1 MTRKPTNTD
10 ATIYHD
16 LIDYFSSNNSKEPK
30 PIAHPDQSINK
41 MVNGRKKTLRK
52 AAVLI
57 PVTRHAPDNESHI
70 VLTVRSENLK
80 SHAGQISLPGG
91 TSEVEDSNAVATAL
105 RESEEEI
112 GLKAEHVE
120 IIGQLGDLALPSG
133 FHVTPVVG
141 LIEAGLSFT
150 PCPVEVAD
158 IFLAPLELLLDT
170 RAYTQS
176 TMTFNEIPR
185 KILEL
190 QYEDYRIWGATAAIL
205 YHLAKEIAKHR
216 QLGKLE
222 GKK

>member
-1 MTRKPTNTD
+1 MTGKPTNTNSP
-10 ATIYHD
+10 IYHD
-16 LIDYFSSNNSKEPK
+16 LIDYFSANDSKEPK
-30 PIAHPDQSINK
+30 PIAHPDQSVNK
-41 MVNGRKKTLRK
+41 MVNGREQTLRK

-57 PVTRHAPDNESHI
+57 PVTRHKPDNESRI

-91 TSEVEDSNAVATAL
+91 TSEVQDPDIVATAL

-112 GLKAEHVE
+112 GLKAEQVE

-141 LIEAGLSFT
+141 LIEAGLRFT
-150 PCPVEVAD
+150 PCPMEVAD
-158 IFLAPLELLLDT
+158 IFQAPLELILDT
-170 RAYTQS
+170 RAYTHT
-176 TMTFNEIPR
+176 TMTFNDIPR